1 MPTMARTLWLAFLL
15 LASACWMTAQTPP
28 LSRSLTI
35 VLPPGIPSETTRI
48 TYALVGSFGSHG
60 QTTEIAA
67 NETSYT
73 IATSVDGKPA
83 DSVQIVVWAPG
94 CETRT
99 HSLDLRKSAIRR
111 ITYGCVPH
119 PAVTL
124 TGRIIPFEAT
134 RAKDAELAIFYR
146 ANWECVFFGW
156 NDCMVPQFA
165 VATVTPRSDG
175 TFEAQLPDFTSDPV
189 VAASA
194 GSRINGDFLLLLR
207 DPKTL
212 NHIAELEPELEDY
225 RSIDGSLK
233 SVSEYPSDLVF
244 VPQFAMK

>member
-1 MPTMARTLWLAFLL
+1 LVFLL
-15 LASACWMTAQTPP
+15 LASAYWMTAQTSLP
-28 LSRSLTI
+28 SRSLTV
-35 VLPPGIPSETTRI
+35 VLPPGILSETIRI
-48 TYALVGSFGSHG
+48 TYALVGSFGSHA

-83 DSVQIVVWAPG
+83 DTIQMVVWAPG

-99 HSLDLRKSAIRR
+99 HSLELRKSAIRR
-111 ITYGCVPH
+111 IMYECVPH

-146 ANWECVFFGW
+146 AHWECEFFGW
-156 NDCMVPQFA
+156 KDCMVPQFA

-175 TFEAQLPDFTSDPV
+175 TFEVLLPDFASDPV
-189 VAASA
+189 VAVSG
-194 GSRINGDFLLLLR
+194 GSRTNGDFFLLLR
-207 DPKTL
+207 DPKSL

-225 RSIDGSLK
+225 RSTDGSLK
-233 SVSEYPSDLVF
+233 SVSEYPSGLVF
-244 VPQFAMK
+244 VPQFVMK

>member
-1 MPTMARTLWLAFLL
+1 MARTLWLAFLL

-35 VLPPGIPSETTRI
+35 VLPPGIPSETIRI
-48 TYALVGSFGSHG
+48 SYALVGSFGSHA

-83 DSVQIVVWAPG
+83 DTIQMVVWAPG

-99 HSLDLRKSAIRR
+99 HSLELRKSAIRR
-111 ITYGCVPH
+111 IMYECVPH

-124 TGRIIPFEAT
+124 TGRIIPFEPT

-146 ANWECVFFGW
+146 AYWECEFFGW
-156 NDCMVPQFA
+156 KDCMVPQFA

-175 TFEAQLPDFTSDPV
+175 TFEVLLPDFASDPV
-189 VAASA
+189 VAVSG
-194 GSRINGDFLLLLR
+194 GSRTNGDFFMLVR
-207 DPKTL
+207 DPKSL

-225 RSIDGSLK
+225 RSGDGSLQ
-233 SVSEYPSDLVF
+233 SLTAYPSDLVF
-244 VPQFAMK
+244 VPAFRMR

>member
-1 MPTMARTLWLAFLL
+1 MARTLSLVFLL
-15 LASACWMTAQTPP
+15 LASAYWMTAQTSLP
-28 LSRSLTI
+28 SRSLTV
-35 VLPPGIPSETTRI
+35 VLPPGILSETIRI
-48 TYALVGSFGSHG
+48 TYALVGSFGSHA

-83 DSVQIVVWAPG
+83 DTIQMVVWAPG

-99 HSLDLRKSAIRR
+99 HSLELRKSAIRR
-111 ITYGCVPH
+111 IMYECVPH

-146 ANWECVFFGW
+146 AHWECEFFGW
-156 NDCMVPQFA
+156 KDCMVPQFA

-175 TFEAQLPDFTSDPV
+175 TFEVLLPDFASDPV
-189 VAASA
+189 VAVSG
-194 GSRINGDFLLLLR
+194 GSRTNGDFFLLLR
-207 DPKTL
+207 DPKSL

-225 RSIDGSLK
+225 RSTDGSLK
-233 SVSEYPSDLVF
+233 SVSEYPSGLVF
-244 VPQFAMK
+244 VPQFVMK